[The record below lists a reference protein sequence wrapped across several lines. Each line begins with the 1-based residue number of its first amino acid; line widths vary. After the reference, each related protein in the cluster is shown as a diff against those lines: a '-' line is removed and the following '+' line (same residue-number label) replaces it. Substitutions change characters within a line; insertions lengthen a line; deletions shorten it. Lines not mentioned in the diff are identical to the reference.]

1 MKIKEFQEMMQHLY
15 FHRDSKRGA
24 TGTYDWLVDEVGELG
39 DAMKHGDD
47 KALRDEFAD
56 VLAWL
61 ASLAN
66 VLNVDLEVAALSK
79 YRGKCPK
86 CLQSPCCCQQ

>member
-1 MKIKEFQEMMQHLY
+1 MMWRIY
-15 FHRDSKRGA
+15 FHRDSKRGV
-24 TGTYDWLVDEVGELG
+24 TGTYNWLVEEVGELG
-39 DAMKHGDD
+39 EAMKKDGG

-66 VLNVDLEVAALSK
+66 VVDVDLEAAALQK
-79 YRGKCPK
+79 YGGKCPK
-86 CLQSPCCCQQ
+86 CLQSPCNCPA